1 MKVLMILG
9 SRNPQGQTATAADAL
24 LEGVGQGHRSETSPN
39 TSASVRRR
47 SPDRGEGRQSE
58 ISPNTS
64 ASVRQRSPDRGEG
77 RQSEISPNTSASVR
91 RRSPDRGEGRQSE
104 ISPNTVEVERVF
116 LPEVAVERCRQC
128 EDNGWGI
135 CRTEGCC
142 VIEDDFAV
150 LVEKIREADAVAFA
164 TPVYFSD
171 LSESMRAFLDRLRRI
186 SRHDD
191 GQRGIEGK
199 RAVGICVAGGG
210 GGGAPEC
217 TVSLKKILRTSG
229 FDVVDMIPVRR
240 QNLDMKVDVLKTV
253 GAWFTSNNG

>member
-1 MKVLMILG
+1 MILG

-39 TSASVRRR
+39 AV
-47 SPDRGEGRQSE
+47 E
-58 ISPNTS
+58 I
-64 ASVRQRSPDRGEG
+64 
-77 RQSEISPNTSASVR
+77 
-91 RRSPDRGEGRQSE
+91 
-104 ISPNTVEVERVF
+104 ERVF
-116 LPEVAVERCRQC
+116 LPELSIERCRQC
-128 EDNGWGI
+128 EDSGWGI
-135 CRTEGCC
+135 CRTEGRC

-150 LVEKIREADAVAFA
+150 LVDQIHEADAVAFA

-186 SRHDD
+186 SRHED
-191 GQRGIEGK
+191 GRRDIEGK

-217 TVSLKKILRTSG
+217 TVSLKKVLRTSG
-229 FDVVDMIPVRR
+229 FDVVDMVPVRR

-253 GAWFTSNNG
+253 GVWLVNTDG